1 MPSIF
6 SDEAVAQIQQ
16 MFREFT
22 ARQKNLPGHRGTYFN
37 SPNNRRLG
45 KTTTAHAKA
54 ATETVDIYSG
64 ATKGSES
71 TTGVTV
77 EAFNRFADVAT
88 GKWVFV
94 VFIDGG
100 WELYAG
106 EC

>member
-1 MPSIF
+1 MANLF

-22 ARQKNLPGHRGTYFN
+22 SRQRNTGGQRGTYFN

-45 KTTTAHAKA
+45 KTTTSHAKGS
-54 ATETVDIYSG
+54 TETVDIYSG

-77 EAFNRFADVAT
+77 EAYNRFADIAT

-100 WELYAG
+100 WELFAG